1 MSKRQN
7 WDDNI
12 DMDGSSSTVAT
23 LSIERSVYRLQTL
36 DQVERGGY
44 SDVSVLL
51 GGCCQEYRE
60 LDDIL
65 GNCGCN
71 A

>member
-23 LSIERSVYRLQTL
+23 LSIERSVYRLRTL
-36 DQVERGGY
+36 DQVGRGGY

-51 GGCCQEYRE
+51 GGGCQEYRE

>member
-7 WDDNI
+7 WDENI

-23 LSIERSVYRLQTL
+23 LSIERSVYRLRTL
-36 DQVERGGY
+36 DQVGRGGY

-51 GGCCQEYRE
+51 GGCC
-60 LDDIL
+60 
-65 GNCGCN
+65 
-71 A
+71 

>member
-23 LSIERSVYRLQTL
+23 LSIERSVYRLRTL
-36 DQVERGGY
+36 DQVGRGGY

-51 GGCCQEYRE
+51 GGCFQEYRE